1 MFSVNT
7 THFGFV
13 FEKNLG
19 KKIDWLSFRFH
30 DGLVRT
36 VGLSLEIKAAFSHFF
51 GVGCK
56 GRNYI
61 NAAFFIVYKACQMP
75 WLNLA
80 PFARR
85 KVCRRNFSVSSRNWN
100 SSKQRSTG
108 ALKMRG
114 LKLIWTITLN
124 LFFKKLMA
132 RKKQQREIFLVF
144 SYLKLSDKYLWRF
157 SSCSHQNWT
166 ELEPFKI
173 PIWIPERSEANFFF
187 T

>member
-7 THFGFV
+7 THYGFV

-30 DGLVRT
+30 DGLVWPVSLR
-36 VGLSLEIKAAFSHFF
+36 LEIKAAFSHFF

-61 NAAFFIVYKACQMP
+61 NVKCLDYILHPLRDA
-75 WLNLA
+75 
-80 PFARR
+80 
-85 KVCRRNFSVSSRNWN
+85 KVCWRDFSVTGRNWN

-114 LKLIWTITLN
+114 LHLIWTMTLLGVN
-124 LFFKKLMA
+124 WFFKKLMA

-144 SYLKLSDKYLWRF
+144 SYLKISEKYLWRAF
-157 SSCSHQNWT
+157 SCSHQNWT
-166 ELEPFKI
+166 ELETI
-173 PIWIPERSEANFFF
+173 
-187 T
+187 